1 MAKIGLSDFRY
12 GVATEASDGTI
23 TYATPKKPGK
33 AISFNFDP
41 TKSDASLYADDV
53 LAEHDSSV
61 TGGTCTMGIDR
72 EDPTTYAELL
82 GHTTND
88 GEVVSNT
95 NDIAPY
101 VGLGRVATLLVDG
114 TYKYRATF
122 FAKVQFS
129 EPSEENNT
137 RGESVEFGTYELE
150 GVVAVPV
157 DGDWRKYKT
166 FDTKAAAIAYLES
179 CFGAESES

>member
-12 GVATEASDGTI
+12 GVATEAADGKI

-41 TKSDASLYADDV
+41 TKSDASLYADDI

-72 EDPTTYAELL
+72 EDATTYAELL
-82 GHTTND
+82 GHTVTE

-95 NDIAPY
+95 NDVAPY
-101 VGLGRVATLLVDG
+101 VGLGRIATLLVDG
-114 TYKYRATF
+114 AYKYRATF
-122 FAKVQFS
+122 LAKGQFS

-157 DGDWRKYKT
+157 DGNWRKWKE
-166 FDTKAAAIAYLES
+166 FDTKAEAVTYLEG
-179 CFGAESES
+179 CFTKKS

>member
-1 MAKIGLSDFRY
+1 MAKIGLTDFRF
-12 GVATEASDGTI
+12 GVATEAADGKL
-23 TYATPKKPGK
+23 TYATPQKPGK
-33 AISFNFDP
+33 AISFNFEP
-41 TKSDASLYADDV
+41 TKSDASLYADDT

-72 EDPTTYAELL
+72 EDPETCATLL
-82 GHTTND
+82 GHTVSE

-95 NDIAPY
+95 NDVAPY
-101 VGLGRVATLLVDG
+101 VGLGRIATLMVDG
-114 TYKYRATF
+114 AYKYRATF
-122 FAKVQFS
+122 FSKVVFS

-157 DGDWRKYKT
+157 DGNWRKSKT
-166 FDTKAAAIAYLES
+166 FATKAEAITYLEG
-179 CFGAESES
+179 CFTKAQ

>member
-12 GVATEASDGTI
+12 GVATEAANGTI

-41 TKSDASLYADDV
+41 TKSDASLYADDI

-72 EDPTTYAELL
+72 EDAATYAELL
-82 GHTTND
+82 GHTVTE

-95 NDIAPY
+95 NDVAPY
-101 VGLGRVATLLVDG
+101 VGLGRIATLLVDG
-114 TYKYRATF
+114 AYKYRATF
-122 FAKVQFS
+122 LAKVQFS

-157 DGDWRKYKT
+157 DGNWRKWKE
-166 FDTKAAAIAYLES
+166 FDTKAEAVTYLEG
-179 CFGAESES
+179 CFTKKN

>member
-12 GVATEASDGTI
+12 GVATEAADGKI
-23 TYATPKKPGK
+23 TYAAPKKPGK

-41 TKSDASLYADDV
+41 TKSDASLYADDI

-72 EDPTTYAELL
+72 EDANTYAELL
-82 GHTTND
+82 GHTVNE

-95 NDIAPY
+95 NDVAPY
-101 VGLGRVATLLVDG
+101 VGLGRIATLLVDG
-114 TYKYRATF
+114 AYKYRATF

-157 DGDWRKYKT
+157 DGTWRKWKE
-166 FDTKAAAIAYLES
+166 FDTKAAAVTYLEG
-179 CFGAESES
+179 CFTKKS

>member
-12 GVATEASDGTI
+12 GVATEAANGTI

-41 TKSDASLYADDV
+41 TKSDASLFADDV

-72 EDPTTYAELL
+72 EDATTYAELL
-82 GHTTND
+82 GHTVTE

-95 NDIAPY
+95 NASQRFSLTALTSTAQHSSQRSNSVSQARRTTP
-101 VGLGRVATLLVDG
+101 AANPSSLVP
-114 TYKYRATF
+114 T
-122 FAKVQFS
+122 S
-129 EPSEENNT
+129 S
-137 RGESVEFGTYELE
+137 
-150 GVVAVPV
+150 
-157 DGDWRKYKT
+157 
-166 FDTKAAAIAYLES
+166 KAS
-179 CFGAESES
+179 

>member
-12 GVATEASDGTI
+12 GVATEAADGKI

-41 TKSDASLYADDV
+41 TKSDASLYADDI

-72 EDPTTYAELL
+72 EDATTYAELL
-82 GHTTND
+82 GHTVTE

-95 NDIAPY
+95 NDVAPY
-101 VGLGRVATLLVDG
+101 VGLGRIATLLVDG
-114 TYKYRATF
+114 AYKYRATF
-122 FAKVQFS
+122 LAKVQFS

-157 DGDWRKYKT
+157 DGNWRKWKE
-166 FDTKAAAIAYLES
+166 FDTKAEAVTYLEG
-179 CFGAESES
+179 CFTKKS

>member
-12 GVATEASDGTI
+12 GVATEAADGKI

-41 TKSDASLYADDV
+41 TKSDASLYADDI

-72 EDPTTYAELL
+72 EDANTYAELL
-82 GHTTND
+82 GHTVNE

-95 NDIAPY
+95 NDVAPY
-101 VGLGRVATLLVDG
+101 VGLGRIATLLVDG
-114 TYKYRATF
+114 AYKYRATF

-157 DGDWRKYKT
+157 DGTWRKWKE
-166 FDTKAAAIAYLES
+166 FDTKAEAVTYLEG
-179 CFGAESES
+179 CFTKKS

>member
-12 GVATEASDGTI
+12 GVATEAADGKI

-72 EDPTTYAELL
+72 EDATTYAELL
-82 GHTTND
+82 GHTVTE

-95 NDIAPY
+95 NDVAPY
-101 VGLGRVATLLVDG
+101 VGLGRIATLLVDG
-114 TYKYRATF
+114 AYKYRATF
-122 FAKVQFS
+122 LAKVQFS

-157 DGDWRKYKT
+157 DGNWRKWKE
-166 FDTKAAAIAYLES
+166 FDTKAEAVTYLEG
-179 CFGAESES
+179 CFTKKS

>member
-12 GVATEASDGTI
+12 GVATEASNGKI
-23 TYATPKKPGK
+23 TYAAPKKPGK

-41 TKSDASLYADDV
+41 TKSDASLYADDI

-72 EDPTTYAELL
+72 EDADTYAELL
-82 GHTTND
+82 GHTVTE

-95 NDIAPY
+95 NDVAPY
-101 VGLGRVATLLVDG
+101 VGLGRIATLLVDG
-114 TYKYRATF
+114 AYKYRATF

-157 DGDWRKYKT
+157 DGNWRKWKE
-166 FDTKAAAIAYLES
+166 FNTKAEAVTYLEG
-179 CFGAESES
+179 CFTKTS

>member
-12 GVATEASDGTI
+12 GVATEAADGKI

-41 TKSDASLYADDV
+41 TKSDASLYADDI

-72 EDPTTYAELL
+72 EDATTYAELL
-82 GHTTND
+82 GHTVTE

-95 NDIAPY
+95 NDVAPY
-101 VGLGRVATLLVDG
+101 VGLGRIATLLVDG
-114 TYKYRATF
+114 AYKYRATF
-122 FAKVQFS
+122 LAKVQFS

-157 DGDWRKYKT
+157 DGNWRKWKE
-166 FDTKAAAIAYLES
+166 FDTKAEAVTYLEG
-179 CFGAESES
+179 CFAKKS